1 LTNGVAPAI
10 TTEPARSATLY
21 QGQTLQLSVVA
32 GGIPTPT
39 YQWQCTSNSGASW
52 TNVANANAIGT
63 NTPNLVFSNFPAN
76 GWATRTNFQVI
87 AANSVGSVT
96 SSPVSVVIVR
106 PTIPS
111 YNNGKWTVNFA
122 IATTTQNGT
131 GNPFT
136 GRGVL
141 GAAGSYYWNAL
152 NAYSGQVTNVT
163 AYRDDGTANP
173 ATTNI
178 VFSTPV
184 GAGLGSGSSLWT
196 GVTNNTLLDTYITVH
211 GTTNNPTPFVFSN
224 IPNGKY
230 NLALYGC
237 VGNWLNRAIEFTV
250 LTNGVVAGTAA
261 MTNLQD
267 IVLAPNDNTAV
278 FTNLIVMNGRL
289 EVDIGALPCP
299 ANPGSTECE
308 FNGAQIEMIK
318 PAPYIS
324 SLSNNTLTYGAGGL
338 YTATNV
344 LGPWTLNTNL
354 SPYTINPTGVMR
366 FYRVYTN
373 SF

>member
-1 LTNGVAPAI
+1 
-10 TTEPARSATLY
+10 
-21 QGQTLQLSVVA
+21 
-32 GGIPTPT
+32 
-39 YQWQCTSNSGASW
+39 
-52 TNVANANAIGT
+52 
-63 NTPNLVFSNFPAN
+63 
-76 GWATRTNFQVI
+76 
-87 AANSVGSVT
+87 
-96 SSPVSVVIVR
+96 
-106 PTIPS
+106 
-111 YNNGKWTVNFA
+111 
-122 IATTTQNGT
+122 
-131 GNPFT
+131 
-136 GRGVL
+136 L

-152 NAYSGQVTNVT
+152 NAYSGQAINLT
-163 AYRDDGTANP
+163 AYRDDGTTNP
-173 ATTNI
+173 AITNI
-178 VFSTPV
+178 VFSSPV